1 MEQKTLA
8 FQAPGIAAQRPVGG
22 NDPVT
27 WDQDG
32 QGVVAVG
39 LAHGLEGARRPHP
52 RGQLPVR
59 DHLAIGNAA
68 EDLPHF
74 FLKLCPLRAQG
85 KMEGLALAVK
95 ILVQLAAGLPE
106 QGDII
111 VASIVTIDQGGQEI
125 VFREQGQRAYGGID
139 HGLLHGVLTF
149 LAGTR
154 CL

>member
-1 MEQKTLA
+1 M
-8 FQAPGIAAQRPVGG
+8 
-22 NDPVT
+22 T

-59 DHLAIGNAA
+59 DHLAIGDAA

-85 KMEGLALAVK
+85 KMERLSLAVK
-95 ILVQLAAGLPE
+95 ILVQLA
-106 QGDII
+106 
-111 VASIVTIDQGGQEI
+111 VASGN
-125 VFREQGQRAYGGID
+125 RGISS
-139 HGLLHGVLTF
+139 
-149 LAGTR
+149 
-154 CL
+154 